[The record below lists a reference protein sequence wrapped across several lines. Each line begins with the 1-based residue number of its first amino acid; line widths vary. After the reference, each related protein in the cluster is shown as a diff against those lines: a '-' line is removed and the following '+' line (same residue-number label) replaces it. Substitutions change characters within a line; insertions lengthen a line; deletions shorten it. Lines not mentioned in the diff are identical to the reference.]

1 MPGAILPVGGAS
13 RDGMARDSVQ
23 TTEAGG
29 AEEDSSALPVV
40 LGNMWCRG
48 GWQKG
53 ALKPFPRGSG
63 APGDNGGCIRERKIC
78 SLHPARS
85 MVH

>member
-48 GWQKG
+48 GWQR
-53 ALKPFPRGSG
+53 RG
-63 APGDNGGCIRERKIC
+63 R
-78 SLHPARS
+78 
-85 MVH
+85 